1 MQVGINTKC
10 PHRSPG
16 ITKNPPCGH
25 LVFILFSHFLKK
37 ASAQPP
43 TKRANRSSHCQFAC
57 SMVRPFHSFHSLRYF
72 AALCSFVCACR
83 SRASHRYTRL
93 ALRAMLASLTLI
105 HSLIH
110 FALPFIHACLSL
122 TRQSPL
128 HSPDTIVSCS
138 LRLHSCTSSLNSFAS
153 LLRSLTHS
161 THFTFVPFHMLSAYA
176 KVLCWL
182 PPRLE

>member
-1 MQVGINTKC
+1 MPSI
-10 PHRSPG
+10 SPG

-25 LVFILFSHFLKK
+25 LVFILFSQVLKK
-37 ASAQPP
+37 ASALRRQNAP
-43 TKRANRSSHCQFAC
+43 TVPHIASSHVQWFVRFIRFIRFAT
-57 SMVRPFHSFHSLRYF
+57 SQLFR
-72 AALCSFVCACR
+72 SFVCACR

-110 FALPFIHACLSL
+110 FALSFIHACLSL

-182 PPRLE
+182 PLRLE